1 MCILTF
7 LTAWVKLLICSPF
20 ALATDSWRAGKHNH
34 TWRHMTKKQK
44 KTSCCWHRENILYT
58 NDHLISVT
66 HYNDTIRSY
75 ILSFPSVICSTF
87 SIPGVLVCCPLLK
100 WRKKTKTMSQSPHGV
115 LQLCRNHNREQR
127 AEQSWLLFHRA
138 SRNQL
143 QSPRRPDVT
152 WETVIIAEGSISETN
167 K

>member
-1 MCILTF
+1 MCIWTF

-20 ALATDSWRAGKHNH
+20 ALATDAQGK
-34 TWRHMTKKQK
+34 TTRHEDKWQKKQK
-44 KTSCCWHRENILYT
+44 KTSHCWHRENILYT

-66 HYNDTIRSY
+66 YYNDTIRSY

-138 SRNQL
+138 SRNHL
-143 QSPRRPDVT
+143 ESPRRPDVT